1 MEHVNRVK
9 SEISKV
15 MVGMER
21 EIELLTISLL
31 FNGHIL
37 LESVPGTGKTM
48 LAKSFASSINGIF
61 SRIQFTPDVLPSDVT
76 GIQFFNPKIQE
87 FELRTG
93 PIVANIILADEIN
106 RATPRTQSSLLEVME
121 ERQVTIDGITV
132 KVDDPFMVIATQNPV
147 EAQQGTFSLPVAQMD
162 RFFMKL
168 TMKYPSLESE
178 KEILKQ
184 ARGIGRDHQTN
195 PVLSHEE
202 IKKLKEFVQNIKIND
217 TVESY
222 LLQIVRKTRQ
232 HPEIDLGV
240 SPRGALA
247 LMKAAQGQA
256 LLENREY
263 VIPEDIKKMVPYVLG
278 HRIILSTE
286 ASFTKSPESVLK
298 EILESVPVPVEMGS

>member
-1 MEHVNRVK
+1 MDYVNRVK

-15 MVGMER
+15 MVGMDR
-21 EIELLTISLL
+21 EVELLTISLL

-93 PIVANIILADEIN
+93 PIVANIVLADEIN

-168 TMKYPSLESE
+168 TMEYPSLESE
-178 KEILKQ
+178 KEILKL
-184 ARGIGRDHQTN
+184 ARGIGSVTTTIA
-195 PVLSHEE
+195 VVSHEE
-202 IKKLKEFVQNIKIND
+202 IKKLKELVRQININD

-256 LLENREY
+256 FLENREY
-263 VIPEDIKKMVPYVLG
+263 VIPEDIKKMVPYVLS

-286 ASFTKSPESVLK
+286 ASFTKSPESVLR
-298 EILESVPVPVEMGS
+298 EVVEAVPVPVEMGA

>member
-1 MEHVNRVK
+1 MEHINRVK

-15 MVGMER
+15 MVGMDR
-21 EIELLTISLL
+21 EVELLTISLL

-48 LAKSFASSINGIF
+48 LAKSFASSIDGIF

-93 PIVANIILADEIN
+93 PIVANIVLADEIN

-121 ERQVTIDGITV
+121 ERQVTIDGVTV

-168 TMKYPSLESE
+168 TMNYPSLESE

-184 ARGIGRDHQTN
+184 ARGIGNGHQTN
-195 PVLSHEE
+195 AVLSHVE
-202 IKKLKEFVQNIKIND
+202 INKLKEFVQHIKIND

-256 LLENREY
+256 FLENREY

-286 ASFTKSPESVLK
+286 ASFTKSDESVLK
-298 EILESVPVPVEMGS
+298 EVLESVPVPVEMGS

>member
-1 MEHVNRVK
+1 MEHINRVK

-21 EIELLTISLL
+21 EVELLTISLL

-37 LESVPGTGKTM
+37 LESVPGTGKTQ
-48 LAKSFASSINGIF
+48 LAKSFANSINGIF
-61 SRIQFTPDVLPSDVT
+61 SRIQFTPDVLPSDIT
-76 GIQFFNPKIQE
+76 GIQFFNPKTQE

-93 PIVANIILADEIN
+93 PIVANIVLADEIN

-162 RFFMKL
+162 RFLMKL
-168 TMKYPSLESE
+168 TMDYPSLESE
-178 KEILKQ
+178 KEILKL
-184 ARGIGRDHQTN
+184 ARGIGSGHQTN
-195 PVLSHEE
+195 AVLSHAE
-202 IKKLKEFVQNIKIND
+202 IIKLMELVTNIKIND
-217 TVESY
+217 TVETY
-222 LLQIVRKTRQ
+222 LLHIVRKTRE

-256 LLENREY
+256 FLENRDY
-263 VIPEDIKKMVPYVLG
+263 VIPEDIKNMVPYVLG

-298 EILESVPVPVEMGS
+298 EILEAVPVPVEMGS

>member
-15 MVGMER
+15 MVGMDR
-21 EIELLTISLL
+21 EVELLTISLL

-76 GIQFFNPKIQE
+76 GIQFFNPKNHE

-93 PIVANIILADEIN
+93 PIVANIVLADEIN

-132 KVDDPFMVIATQNPV
+132 KVDEPFMVIATQNPV

-168 TMKYPSLESE
+168 TMEYPSLESE

-184 ARGIGRDHQTN
+184 ARGIGRGQQTGA
-195 PVLSHEE
+195 VLSHEE
-202 IKKLKEFVQNIKIND
+202 IKMLKEFVQNIKIND

-222 LLQIVRKTRQ
+222 LLQIVRATRQ

-256 LLENREY
+256 FLENRDY

-278 HRIILSTE
+278 HRVILSTE
-286 ASFTKSPESVLK
+286 ASFTKSPDRVLR
-298 EILESVPVPVEMGS
+298 EVLEAVPVPVEMGS

>member
-1 MEHVNRVK
+1 MKHVNRVK

-15 MVGMER
+15 MVGMDR
-21 EIELLTISLL
+21 EVELLTISLL

-76 GIQFFNPKIQE
+76 GIQFFNPKNHE

-93 PIVANIILADEIN
+93 PIVANIVLADEIN

-168 TMKYPSLESE
+168 TMEYPSLESE

-184 ARGIGRDHQTN
+184 ARGIGRGQQTGA
-195 PVLSHEE
+195 VLSHEE
-202 IKKLKEFVQNIKIND
+202 IKMLKEFVQNIKIND

-222 LLQIVRKTRQ
+222 LLQIVRATRQ

-256 LLENREY
+256 FLENRDY

-278 HRIILSTE
+278 HRVILSTE
-286 ASFTKSPESVLK
+286 ASFTKSPDRVLR
-298 EILESVPVPVEMGS
+298 EVLEAVPVPVEMGS